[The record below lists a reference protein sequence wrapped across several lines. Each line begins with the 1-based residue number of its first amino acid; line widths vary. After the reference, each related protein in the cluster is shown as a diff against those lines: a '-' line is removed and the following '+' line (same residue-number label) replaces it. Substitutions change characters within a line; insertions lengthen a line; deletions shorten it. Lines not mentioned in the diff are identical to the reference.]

1 MDSVTLACGNG
12 GKETNALIERVFMPY
27 LKEFIVAFDEDA
39 PKFKASGEYCVSTDS
54 FVITPLI
61 FNGGDIGKLCVCGSA
76 NDVSVQGG
84 EPLYLNMGF
93 ILEEGLE
100 IPLLKQ
106 ILQSIQKELLKAN
119 LKLLSLDTKVVPKG
133 SVDKLFINTTCI
145 GKTIKPGISSHH
157 LKQGQ
162 AIIISDTIAN
172 HGASL
177 FAMRHEIKL
186 KTNLES
192 DCQLLYPL
200 LKPLFLSDLKIHAL
214 RDATRGGLA
223 SVLNEW
229 ANSSKVKIVI
239 EEEKIPL
246 KEETKGI
253 CEILGLEPY
262 ALANEG
268 VFVLAIDQ
276 KDAPKALEILKSNE
290 KAKNACVI
298 GEVFENPYP
307 SVVLKNAWGFERIL
321 EVPEGELLPR
331 IC

>member
-12 GKETNALIERVFMPY
+12 GQETNALIEQVFMPY
-27 LKEFIVAFDEDA
+27 LKEFISAFNEDA
-39 PKFKASGEYCVSTDS
+39 PKFRANGEYCVSTDS
-54 FVITPLI
+54 FVITPLV

-76 NDVSVQGG
+76 NDVSMQGG
-84 EPLYLNMGF
+84 EPLYLNIGF

-100 IPLLKQ
+100 ITLLKQ
-106 ILQSIQKELLKAN
+106 ILHSIQRELAKAN

-145 GKTIKPGISSHH
+145 GKIIKPEISSQN
-157 LKQGQ
+157 LKANQV
-162 AIIISDTIAN
+162 IIISDSIAN

-177 FAMRHEIKL
+177 FAMRNEIKL
-186 KTNLES
+186 KTSLES

-200 LKPLFLSDLKIHAL
+200 LKPLFLSDLKIYAL

-229 ANSSKVKIVI
+229 ANSSIVKIII
-239 EEEKIPL
+239 EEDKIPL
-246 KEETKGI
+246 KEETQGI
-253 CEILGLEPY
+253 CEVLGLEPY

-268 VFVLAIDQ
+268 VFVLAMDK
-276 KDAPKALEILKSNE
+276 KDAPKALELLHADK
-290 KAKNACVI
+290 KGKNACII
-298 GEVFENPYP
+298 GEVFDNPYP
-307 SVVLKNAWGFERIL
+307 SVTLKNAWGFERIL
-321 EVPEGELLPR
+321 EMPEGEILPR